1 MEDTTRSVCGPS
13 STAAASYIYSAPE
26 GSKREQGEASCEVA
40 RLYEGGQGASGHA
53 AGPGQRRPG
62 SRGDCNMRQQGVRA
76 PGLMVQ
82 AGFGEKAGLI
92 RVPLGYSWNGYGYG
106 GGGGGYNDGEP

>member
-1 MEDTTRSVCGPS
+1 MADITHSVCGPS
-13 STAAASYIYSAPE
+13 STAAASKTASAPE
-26 GSKREQGEASCEVA
+26 GNERERGKASCEVA

-62 SRGDCNMRQQGVRA
+62 SRGDCKMRQQGVRA
-76 PGLMVQ
+76 PGLLVQ